1 MIACLSIPVAK
12 ATISR
17 STISLGQ
24 SKYQSIWLF

>member
-24 SKYQSIWLF
+24 SIWLF